1 MTYRQPN
8 AQVILGGTPIEKIEA
23 SVTQSK
29 TKKSDTFKAR
39 TAISVLPAGKG
50 LSYWATAADV
60 SAQVLISTGSGY
72 TKLFDGKVDAVDI
85 DLETGMIEFSGRD
98 KAADLIDKTSAE
110 KFQNKTPD
118 KIVKEIASRHGIS
131 VDAKALSEKAGK
143 IYQIDWNKITNRSS
157 EWTVINHIADLHGM
171 VAYITGGKLYFKPAD
186 ETLPV
191 FSVHYRAPTA
201 GIPADGNFLR
211 LKIRRNLILTKPVK
225 VSVKSW
231 NHKQKKVISSDKQ
244 MSGTGTPLIYNF
256 NAPGL
261 TQDQADKI
269 AQKRLDE
276 NTSHEN
282 TLEIEAPGDPS
293 VNARMSVQ
301 LTGTNSAFDQS
312 YEIQTVEHSISADG
326 GYTMTIS
333 TKAKSKGRK

>member
-8 AQVILGGTPIEKIEA
+8 AQVLLNGTPIEKMEA
-23 SVTQSK
+23 TVTQSK
-29 TKKSDTFKAR
+29 TKQSDTFKAT
-39 TAISVLPAGKG
+39 TALSILPADLG
-50 LSYWATAADV
+50 LSFWASTDAV
-60 SAQVLISTGSGY
+60 PAQVLISTGSGY
-72 TKLFDGKVDAVDI
+72 TKLFDGMVDAVDI
-85 DLETGMIEFSGRD
+85 DLAAGTIQFSGRD

-118 KIVKEIASRHGIS
+118 KIVKEIAGRHGID
-131 VDAKALSEKAGK
+131 VDADALSEKAGK
-143 IYQIDWNKITNRSS
+143 IYQIDWNKITNRTS

-171 VAYITGGKLYFKPAD
+171 VAYITGGKLYFKPLN
-186 ETLPV
+186 ETLDP
-191 FSVHYRAPTA
+191 FKITYRPPTA
-201 GIPADGNFLR
+201 NQPADGNFVR

-231 NHKQKKVISSDKQ
+231 NHKQKKVISSDKEVGG
-244 MSGTGTPLIYNF
+244 SGTPLIYNF

-261 TQDQADKI
+261 TQEQADKI

-282 TLEIEAPGDPS
+282 TLEIEVPGDPS
-293 VNARMSVQ
+293 MNARRSVE
-301 LTGTNSAFDQS
+301 LSGTNSGFDQS
-312 YEIQTVEHSISADG
+312 YEAQSVEHNVSADG

-333 TKAKSKGRK
+333 TKAKKKGRK